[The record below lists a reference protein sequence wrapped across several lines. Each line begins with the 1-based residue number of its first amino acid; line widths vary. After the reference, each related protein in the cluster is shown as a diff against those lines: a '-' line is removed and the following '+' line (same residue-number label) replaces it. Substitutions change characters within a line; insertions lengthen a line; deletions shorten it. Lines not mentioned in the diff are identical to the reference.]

1 MGRPKNMSVR
11 NKVVWLSSL
20 LIFSCQPQAP
30 IADVQGNVKVLIPTT
45 AQSSN
50 QLSTVTIKNVSSLK
64 EVSGSYVQFYYTPGS
79 DNGGLVGGAPQAK
92 FIRTGEDV
100 YVPTD
105 SVTQQMFSIY
115 YHIQNL
121 NDFNAEISLELKQ
134 TQPFYVGLNTQVSGG
149 GDNSQNNAFF
159 DGDSNALLFV
169 PYNLQHIP
177 ISVNSG
183 IIAHE
188 FFHSIFFKHML
199 KGFNLNQEALI
210 QSAPNTDKFYYNQT
224 LVRGMNEGLAD
235 YWGWLYTND
244 TDYISV
250 SLPKFGTARK
260 MELDAATIGSIET
273 SSAIA
278 SKVSEA
284 QEASEKPTEYLST
297 YIYKIGTPHAR
308 FLKELTQRISYDNKT
323 SLKVAKV
330 QMARAIYNY
339 MKNLSAT
346 TKAFKAESILDA
358 DDMFQYFSRP
368 SVSGINL
375 SPVQCDFVLRYVKT
389 KSLSADTKVCVG
401 TNE

>member
-1 MGRPKNMSVR
+1 
-11 NKVVWLSSL
+11 
-20 LIFSCQPQAP
+20 
-30 IADVQGNVKVLIPTT
+30 
-45 AQSSN
+45 
-50 QLSTVTIKNVSSLK
+50 
-64 EVSGSYVQFYYTPGS
+64 
-79 DNGGLVGGAPQAK
+79 
-92 FIRTGEDV
+92 
-100 YVPTD
+100 
-105 SVTQQMFSIY
+105 
-115 YHIQNL
+115 
-121 NDFNAEISLELKQ
+121 
-134 TQPFYVGLNTQVSGG
+134 
-149 GDNSQNNAFF
+149 
-159 DGDSNALLFV
+159 
-169 PYNLQHIP
+169 
-177 ISVNSG
+177 
-183 IIAHE
+183 
-188 FFHSIFFKHML
+188 ML